1 MKSQL
6 NEKLY
11 IGQNSELENNFSNS
25 LFFEKIKKNLKN
37 FQKTI
42 AKYGKVYY
50 NLTEVVKSGTKWDI
64 SEVNFEC

>member
-1 MKSQL
+1 MNWK
-6 NEKLY
+6 
-11 IGQNSELENNFSNS
+11 IIFIIHC
-25 LFFEKIKKNLKN
+25 FFEKNKKNLKN

>member
-1 MKSQL
+1 MK
-6 NEKLY
+6 
-11 IGQNSELENNFSNS
+11 NFVQGETVNWKIIF
-25 LFFEKIKKNLKN
+25 LIHCFFEKNKKNLKN